1 MKAVRYL
8 ALVLAILALPVA
20 LFATGQPEGAAG
32 KGSVVVYSALD
43 EKTTNAMAQRFTEE
57 TGIQVELLNVAAAGT
72 LAARIQSEAAAP
84 KADVFIGGS
93 VEIHQPLAD
102 AGLLTP
108 YKSPEAT
115 RANVPATFL
124 SPDGSWSGWYFG
136 PLVLIINQKLFDE
149 ELKPKGLDYPKTWD
163 DLLNPGYKGQ
173 LIGWNP
179 STVGGGYIFVI
190 TQISRLGGEEQG
202 FAWLKKFDQNVKL
215 YGATGPSPIP
225 LVARGEAIAAVAWAD
240 DSFLAKDEGQP
251 ITIIFPEQDG
261 AEIGGASII
270 KGGPNLANAKRFID
284 FLYEKDIQKLK
295 SDIGFTYPVRPD
307 VTARPDVPSLKDI
320 HLVNYMR
327 QFAIENKARIVKK
340 WEDEIGSK
348 RK

>member
-1 MKAVRYL
+1 MVSFRRL
-8 ALVLAILALPVA
+8 LVILLIPLLPLVVYA
-20 LFATGQPEGAAG
+20 GGGQEAQKG
-32 KGSVVVYSALD
+32 KGSVVIYSALD
-43 EKTTNAMAQRFTEE
+43 EKTTNALAQRFEEE
-57 TGIQVELLNVAAAGT
+57 TSIKVELLNVAAAGT
-72 LAARIQSEAAAP
+72 LAARIQSEAASP

-102 AGLLTP
+102 AGLLFP
-108 YKSPEAT
+108 YKSPEA
-115 RANVPATFL
+115 AKAGVPSTFL
-124 SPDGSWSGWYFG
+124 SPNGAWSGWYFG
-136 PLVLIINQKLFDE
+136 PLVIIINQKLFDE
-149 ELKPKGLDYPKTWD
+149 ELKPKGVEYPKTWD
-163 DLLNPGYKGQ
+163 DLLDPAYKGK

-179 STVGGGYIFVI
+179 STVGGGYIFII
-190 TQISRLGGEEQG
+190 TQISRFRDEEKG
-202 FAWLKKFDQNVKL
+202 FEWMTRFDQNVKL

-240 DSFLAKDEGQP
+240 DSYLAKDEGQP
-251 ITIIFPEQDG
+251 ITILFPVDDG

-270 KGGPNLANAKRFID
+270 KGGPNKKNAQRFID

-307 VTARPDVPSLKDI
+307 VTSRPDVPSLKDI
-320 HLVNYMR
+320 RLVDYMR
-327 QFAIENKARIVKK
+327 QFAIENKPRIVKR